1 MPPKA
6 QKKQPAK
13 TKDKEVD
20 NEKIE
25 DNDADDAA
33 SSASEDN
40 TEAASELMDP
50 KHVAAPSPRKAS
62 LKATAAMTA
71 MATPPRKPSAPAAAA
86 SQEKDKVKPSLP
98 AASPK
103 AEPKAV
109 SPKAEPKAVSRPKR
123 KLEVDVK
130 EGPDAPP
137 KLNSRMSD
145 RELLWWICG
154 RVHLLEGKSRRNQE
168 QIVDLT
174 QLSSKLDEIQESQ
187 TAATA
192 RMKVTSPL
200 EFTVDSGKV
209 KQFVSHVMSTQQ
221 CWANFGNV
229 FYKPL
234 QLEAFGSTGSDPGI
248 IAVRVFFLPPLMSN
262 FFISGFEVPSEEIP
276 RFHDYAYK
284 EKTHLHHV
292 WGEDCRES
300 VEAEGG

>member
-1 MPPKA
+1 MPLKT

-86 SQEKDKVKPSLP
+86 SQEKEKVKPCLP

-109 SPKAEPKAVSRPKR
+109 SPKAEPKAGSRPKR

-130 EGPDAPP
+130 EEPDAPL

-221 CWANFGNV
+221 CWANSVMFSINHCNWKLLG
-229 FYKPL
+229 
-234 QLEAFGSTGSDPGI
+234 QLAATPALS
-248 IAVRVFFLPPLMSN
+248 RYVFF
-262 FFISGFEVPSEEIP
+262 FF
-276 RFHDYAYK
+276 
-284 EKTHLHHV
+284 HH
-292 WGEDCRES
+292 
-300 VEAEGG
+300 